1 MAARCGLDSQQAGCL
16 CFDSLMP
23 SFAGHGWSTGLFEF
37 MSPEAKEITDWGYVC
52 TSCVCPCVQFY
63 YNWLHILN
71 GAPVWSICC
80 VCTSRAIPELKVR
93 QRAAR
98 LTLLPGRAGATI
110 LLHVWPLLHVQR
122 PGARGVRNVVLHRQ
136 LSVHPLESAQGM
148 CPALMVVALFLP

>member
-1 MAARCGLDSQQAGCL
+1 MHTPAENFEMAARCGLDSQQAGCL

-71 GAPVWSICC
+71 GAPVW
-80 VCTSRAIPELKVR
+80 RH
-93 QRAAR
+93 
-98 LTLLPGRAGATI
+98 LLCLYEPSHT
-110 LLHVWPLLHVQR
+110 
-122 PGARGVRNVVLHRQ
+122 
-136 LSVHPLESAQGM
+136 
-148 CPALMVVALFLP
+148 